1 MSRGFMSKGYMEFNM
16 KQFQVLKKKKIREE
30 KEEISIYICC
40 QQKGS
45 LSKLRENR
53 ENFQV

>member
-1 MSRGFMSKGYMEFNM
+1 MNLLQWKFKHPN
-16 KQFQVLKKKKIREE
+16 KKKIREE

-53 ENFQV
+53 EFLGLN